1 MEDSSEKM
9 LTDHDDDAKFS
20 RKCPCSSKKP
30 PKIGDLARKPTLST
44 PNPER
49 RIHAG
54 KDSIRQA
61 ARAVGGKMAS
71 PLQFK
76 LECSPAGHWEGSVN
90 NF

>member
-30 PKIGDLARKPTLST
+30 PKIGDLARKPTQST
-44 PNPER
+44 PNPEQK
-49 RIHAG
+49 IHAG
-54 KDSIRQA
+54 KEGTRQA
-61 ARAVGGKMAS
+61 ARAVGGEMAP
-71 PLQFK
+71 PLPSK
-76 LECSPAGHWEGSVN
+76 LGCSPAGHWEGYVN